1 MKHFL
6 KNILIIDRERSG
18 PRTDSPGRVPLS
30 IVACVDIMLIEET
43 TGYWV
48 EKNRYGSNDYWFPKE
63 RLPEFLLDPT
73 QCYIVPPMPAQFN
86 VALPTDEDSHRDE
99 ECTCHINPPCSFCTS
114 MNEEEANVMANSGL
128 DALRRY
134 RAELS
139 NV

>member
-18 PRTDSPGRVPLS
+18 PRTDSRVRLPIS
-30 IVACVDIMLIEET
+30 MVAVVDIMLIEET

-63 RLPEFLLDPT
+63 RLPEFLLDPSKDYSIP
-73 QCYIVPPMPAQFN
+73 QELRIAPYY
-86 VALPTDEDSHRDE
+86 SHDDDRDE
-99 ECTCHINPPCSFCTS
+99 CSCHINPPCSFCTS
-114 MNEEEANVMANSGL
+114 MNEEEANIMANSGL
-128 DALRRY
+128 EALRRY
-134 RAELS
+134 RSEMS